1 LAVPFTIGGLDAEDT
16 GTVTFTD
23 INNKTVPLSVTGG
36 KTSYTADL
44 SSLADGTIKTS
55 LAVNPDPAG
64 NTFTKI
70 AGTTGAL
77 SQFDHWTNS
86 SGGSWST
93 ASNWNKGLPSAT
105 IDADIDAGGTYS
117 VNESSFATAYAL
129 LVNDAGV
136 TIIDVAGASLTLA
149 GTSGSASPNGAMTIT
164 AGTFDL
170 GGGTLKAGSVAIASG
185 GSFIVTGSSSYTGP
199 NALSEAVTDN
209 GSFAIANSV
218 AAIIQGA
225 LSGTGSVI
233 VENSATATFTGA
245 ITGSEQFLIENS
257 STATFAGAITG
268 SERFLV
274 ENSAKAIIT
283 TSASRT
289 GAFTLMSSANLEF
302 GAPVSENVTFASGA
316 VGTLKLDKSVTSPF
330 TGTVSGL
337 TQNNAVDLA
346 DPTYAAWKMKATF
359 SENTAGTGGT
369 LTVTNGTNSVHLKLA
384 GNYTTSTWNL
394 SKDGREERRSSTRRC
409 RSRSHPTPA
418 GATQSRTASST

>member
-16 GTVTFTD
+16 GTVTFTN

-117 VNESSFATAYAL
+117 VNESSFATACAL

-185 GSFIVTGSSSYTGP
+185 GSFIVTGSSSYTGA

-289 GAFTLMSSANLEF
+289 
-302 GAPVSENVTFASGA
+302 AP
-316 VGTLKLDKSVTSPF
+316 LP
-330 TGTVSGL
+330 
-337 TQNNAVDLA
+337 
-346 DPTYAAWKMKATF
+346 
-359 SENTAGTGGT
+359 
-369 LTVTNGTNSVHLKLA
+369 
-384 GNYTTSTWNL
+384 
-394 SKDGREERRSSTRRC
+394 
-409 RSRSHPTPA
+409 
-418 GATQSRTASST
+418 